1 MLEPIRELLARLM
14 SLAGL
19 ATNQKKKIADLSDQ
33 ILILTQ
39 EKSDLSAQLA
49 IELANNP
56 AEQSAIEAAQE
67 AARLAQLD
75 VEATRGVLE
84 AFQTQTT
91 NEVETLRAEMVDLL
105 SQLTEASSEP
115 TQSDPDPVV

>member
-19 ATNQKKKIADLSDQ
+19 ATNQKKKIADLSNQ
-33 ILILTQ
+33 ILVLTQ
-39 EKSDLSAQLA
+39 EKSVLSAQLA

-56 AEQSAIEAAQE
+56 AEQSAIAAAQE
-67 AARLAQLD
+67 AARLAQVD
-75 VEATRGVLE
+75 IESTRTALE
-84 AFQTQTT
+84 EFQTQTK

-105 SQLTEASSEP
+105 SQLTEASPEP
-115 TQSDPDPVV
+115 PQPDPDPVV

>member
-1 MLEPIRELLARLM
+1 MLEPIRELLTRLM

-39 EKSDLSAQLA
+39 DKSALSAQLA

-84 AFQTQTT
+84 AFQAQTT